1 MTQNIAHIETLFR
14 EVKFKNELQSKLD
27 NVYRKALLLDFNSL
41 DFVKWNENK
50 VSEIIAFFLDPHE
63 SHGQGDLYLRMFV
76 EYFELSF
83 YYSDESKI
91 QVILEESTDN
101 NRRVDIVISY
111 DNFKRVIGIENKI
124 YPWTKD
130 QPFQVAD
137 YIKHLKTYCKTEDYH
152 LIYLAPQ
159 GKVLDKNS
167 AGENYEEML
176 ADGKLKLINYE
187 EHIIDLVHRF
197 AMHTDNDRLR
207 SFIKD
212 FELKLRNN
220 FIGINMNEENE
231 IVKYIKASEDNIRTA
246 FSVAKNLGTVKMTL
260 KKEYYIQMH
269 ELADE
274 LNIQF
279 VEEHNHFVLPNFR
292 KLYAKF
298 NFESGGLIYG
308 LVKTP
313 EFNASHPDK
322 KYIPEIVS
330 ELKIQF
336 NTSHWW
342 PLWQYLYKNIEIND
356 AIWLDIQNGHL
367 KSVVR
372 EFLLN
377 ILRLPEN
384 LTKDL

>member
-1 MTQNIAHIETLFR
+1 MTANISDIEMLFR

-27 NVYRKALLLDFNSL
+27 KVYRKTLLLDFNSL

-50 VSEIIAFFLDPHE
+50 VSEIIAFFLDPQE

-83 YYSDESKI
+83 HYSDYSKI
-91 QVILEESTDN
+91 RVILEESTDN

-111 DNFKRVIGIENKI
+111 DNFKRAIGIENKI

-130 QPFQVAD
+130 QPLQVAD

-167 AGENYEEML
+167 AGDNYEEML

-187 EHIIDLVHRF
+187 EHIIGLVHRF

-231 IVKYIKASEDNIRTA
+231 IVKYIKTSEDNIRTA
-246 FSVAKNLGTVKMTL
+246 FSVVNNLNTVKQML
-260 KKEYYIQMH
+260 KKEYYVQMH

-279 VEEHNHFVLPNFR
+279 AEEHNHFVLPNFR

-313 EFNASHPDK
+313 EFNALHPHK
-322 KYIPEIVS
+322 KYIPEIKD
-330 ELKIQF
+330 ELKTQF

-342 PLWQYLYKNIEIND
+342 PLWQSLYENIAVND
-356 AIWLDIQNGHL
+356 KIWLDIQNGNL
-367 KSVVR
+367 KSFVR
-372 EFLLN
+372 KFLQDVLG
-377 ILRLPEN
+377 LPEN

>member
-1 MTQNIAHIETLFR
+1 MTNFNIETFFR
-14 EVKFKNELQSKLD
+14 EVRFKDELQTKI
-27 NVYRKALLLDFNSL
+27 NEVYRKTLTLDFNPL

-50 VSEIIAFFLDPHE
+50 VSEILAFFLDPQA
-63 SHGQGDLYLRMFV
+63 SHAQGDLYLRMFV

-83 YYSDESKI
+83 YYSDYSKI
-91 QVILEESTDN
+91 RVILEENTDH

-130 QPFQVAD
+130 QPLQVAD
-137 YIKHLKTYCKTEDYH
+137 YVKHLKTYCKTGDYH

-167 AGENYEEML
+167 AGDGYEEML

-197 AMHTDNDRLR
+197 AMHTDNGRVR

-220 FIGINMNEENE
+220 FIGINMIEEND
-231 IVKYIKASEDNIRTA
+231 IVKYIKTSEDNIRTA
-246 FSVAKNLGTVKMTL
+246 FSVAKNLSKVKETL
-260 KKEYYIQMH
+260 KEEYYKQMN
-269 ELADE
+269 ELASE
-274 LNIQF
+274 LNLQF
-279 VEEHNHFVLPNFR
+279 VKEHHHFVMPNFR

-308 LVKTP
+308 LVKTY
-313 EFNASHPDK
+313 EFNTSNPEK
-322 KYIPEIVS
+322 KFIPEIAA

-336 NTSHWW
+336 STSYWW
-342 PLWQYLYKNIEIND
+342 PLWKFLYRNIEIED
-356 AIWLDIQNGHL
+356 QIWLDIQNGHL
-367 KSVVR
+367 KNFVR
-372 EFLLN
+372 EFLQNVLS
-377 ILRLPEN
+377 LPES
-384 LTKDL
+384 LTEDL

>member
-1 MTQNIAHIETLFR
+1 MNFNIETFFR
-14 EVKFKNELQSKLD
+14 EVRFKEELHYKLTE
-27 NVYRKALLLDFNSL
+27 VYRKKLILDFNPL

-50 VSEIIAFFLDPHE
+50 VSEIIAFFLDPQA
-63 SHGQGDLYLRMFV
+63 SHAQGDLYLRMFV

-83 YYSDESKI
+83 HYSDYSKVR
-91 QVILEESTDN
+91 VILEENTDN

-152 LIYLAPQ
+152 LLYLAPR
-159 GKVLDKNS
+159 GKVLDINS
-167 AGENYEEML
+167 AGENYDEML
-176 ADGKLKLINYE
+176 VDGKLKLINYE

-220 FIGINMNEENE
+220 FIGVNMIEEND
-231 IVKYIKASEDNIRTA
+231 IVKYIQNSEDNIRTA
-246 FSVAKNLGTVKMTL
+246 FSVARNLSTVKEML
-260 KKEYYIQMH
+260 KRDYYKQMN
-269 ELADE
+269 ELAME
-274 LNIQF
+274 LNFQF
-279 VEEHNHFVLPNFR
+279 VEEHNHFVLPNL
-292 KLYAKF
+292 KNLYAKF

-313 EFNASHPDK
+313 EFNTLHPEK
-322 KYIPEIVS
+322 KYIPEIGG

-336 NTSHWW
+336 STSHWW
-342 PLWQYLYKNIEIND
+342 PLWKFLYKNIEIED
-356 AIWLDIQNGHL
+356 QIWLDIQNGHL
-367 KSVVR
+367 KDVIR
-372 EFLLN
+372 GFLQN
-377 ILRLPEN
+377 VSSLP
-384 LTKDL
+384 KDLTRDL